1 VLKLFFN
8 CIAGELIFL
17 QQPGPGSASTSHNIT
32 PLPAPKDITRR
43 RARKEITPHH
53 AKKLAARLAKELA
66 RLDSLQIRTRMLY
79 DKMLM
84 LSHA

>member
-32 PLPAPKDITRR
+32 APKDITRR